1 MAIKAIIFDCFGV
14 LVTSARNALVG
25 EYPQF
30 RTQIDDIAHQSD
42 YGLISRQQ
50 FIDSLADI
58 LGTTSHDADSLYSNV
73 TVRDEKAINWVKEL
87 KKSKKYK
94 IGMLSNVGPGFVN
107 KLFSPTDQ
115 KEMFDEIVL
124 SYNVGIAKP
133 EIAIFELV
141 AQKLGVKMSECVM
154 IDDTALNITAAT
166 SADMIGI
173 RFIDINQAQDELSR
187 LLESDRA

>member
-1 MAIKAIIFDCFGV
+1 M
-14 LVTSARNALVG
+14 TSARNALVS

-30 RTQIDDIAHQSD
+30 KTQIDDVAHQSD

-58 LGTTSHDADSLYSNV
+58 LGTTSHDADSLYSNA

-141 AQKLGVKMSECVM
+141 AKKLGVKMSECVM
-154 IDDTALNITAAT
+154 IDDTEQNISAAT
-166 SADMIGI
+166 SADMLGI
-173 RFIDINQAQDELSR
+173 RFIDVYQVQDELSH

>member
-30 RTQIDDIAHQSD
+30 RTRIDDIAHQSD

-58 LGTTSHDADSLYSNV
+58 LGMTSHDADSLYSNV

-141 AQKLGVKMSECVM
+141 AKKLGVKMSECVM
-154 IDDTALNITAAT
+154 IDDTEQNISAAT

>member
-1 MAIKAIIFDCFGV
+1 
-14 LVTSARNALVG
+14 VTSARNALVG

-58 LGTTSHDADSLYSNV
+58 LGTTSHDADSLYSNA

-141 AQKLGVKMSECVM
+141 AKKLGVKMSECVM
-154 IDDTALNITAAT
+154 IDDTEQNISAAT

>member
-1 MAIKAIIFDCFGV
+1 MVIKAIVFDCFGV
-14 LVTSARNALVG
+14 LVTSARNELVS

-30 RTQIDDIAHQSD
+30 KTQIDDVAHQSD

-58 LGTTSHDADSLYSNV
+58 IGMTSHNTDSLYSNAS
-73 TVRDEKAINWVKEL
+73 VRDERAIDWVREL
-87 KKSKKYK
+87 KQSGKYK
-94 IGMLSNVGPGFVN
+94 IGMLSNVGPGFIN
-107 KLFSPTDQ
+107 LFFGPTDQ
-115 KEMFDEIVL
+115 KKMFDEIVL

-141 AQKLGVKMSECVM
+141 AKNLGVRMSECVM
-154 IDDTALNITAAT
+154 IDDTLLNVEASVNAG
-166 SADMIGI
+166 MQGI
-173 RFIDINQAQDELSR
+173 RFISLGQAQEDLKN

>member
-58 LGTTSHDADSLYSNV
+58 LGMTSHDADSLYSNV

-141 AQKLGVKMSECVM
+141 AKKLGVKMSECVM
-154 IDDTALNITAAT
+154 IDDTEQNISAAT

>member
-1 MAIKAIIFDCFGV
+1 MAIKAIVFDCFGV
-14 LVTSARNALVG
+14 LVTSARNALVN

-58 LGTTSHDADSLYSNV
+58 LGTTSHDADSLYSNA

-154 IDDTALNITAAT
+154 IDDTEQNISAAT
-166 SADMIGI
+166 SADMRGI
-173 RFIDINQAQDELSR
+173 RFIDVNQAQGELSC